1 MYFRGSNVPNKVN
14 WAGLVAGTTKRE
26 NFCKQLQT
34 KTLKKVPVT
43 LAWIWSSITIVITY
57 INCEGGNWIQ
67 LA

>member
-14 WAGLVAGTTKRE
+14 WAGLVAGTTERE

-43 LAWIWSSITIVITY
+43 LAWIWSSITIAITY